1 MARRR
6 RRTRA
11 SECDS
16 ARAGVMRDA
25 SASPQSA
32 SRASSRD
39 AMERYEKGR
48 TLGEGT
54 FGVVHEARVRE
65 VRRERCDGTIRASNG

>member
-1 MARRR
+1 M
-6 RRTRA
+6 T
-11 SECDS
+11 
-16 ARAGVMRDA
+16 
-25 SASPQSA
+25 PQSA
-32 SRASSRD
+32 SCASSRD

>member
-1 MARRR
+1 M
-6 RRTRA
+6 
-11 SECDS
+11 
-16 ARAGVMRDA
+16 RAGHA
-25 SASPQSA
+25 PQSA
-32 SRASSRD
+32 SRSSSRY

-65 VRRERCDGTIRASNG
+65 VRGERRDGTIRASSGARGWR